1 MSLQRV
7 NNLALYFH
15 LFREQFKPFT
25 STLYVYIPYS
35 WLIKAHLT
43 NPVAWLKDI
52 IWKGSLARWQLSHTG
67 IVSLLVH
74 HHHHHQKNWNWRN
87 WRARGG
93 RERRMPDQLEPS
105 NLTQWVVG
113 DLSLI
118 VFSCW
123 LDGGRGP
130 SICHLLVVVD
140 AVLCWSQKCG
150 SPFPLGLTYIVL
162 CIIICTC
169 NHNKVHGL
177 SVFVW

>member
-1 MSLQRV
+1 MALIFVCFLTQNVILLQSSSTWWFLTV
-7 NNLALYFH
+7 C
-15 LFREQFKPFT
+15 FRCGND
-25 STLYVYIPYS
+25 Y
-35 WLIKAHLT
+35 
-43 NPVAWLKDI
+43 
-52 IWKGSLARWQLSHTG
+52 
-67 IVSLLVH
+67 VSLPSITLDH